1 MKRWILTIEKFNT
14 KPLIYAETAEK
25 ARQVFSSENV
35 TEVQP
40 YTDMSYLDT
49 IQELKNKSELLAVHK
64 ISQNRTRE
72 WYKYQLQDM
81 GLQLYLHSVL
91 Q

>member
-25 ARQVFSSENV
+25 ARQVFSSENI

-40 YTDMSYLDT
+40 YADMSYLDRHM
-49 IQELKNKSELLAVHK
+49 SC
-64 ISQNRTRE
+64 SQILE
-72 WYKYQLQDM
+72 
-81 GLQLYLHSVL
+81 
-91 Q
+91 